1 MAGRHNL
8 RLATLLVLGACFA
21 VPGVAYAATPHSG
34 FSTTTELCG
43 SCHVPHS
50 AATGTKIMRSEQ
62 TVLCLTCHDGR
73 GSSLNIAADFAPGTD
88 TRYSHDVSDAARG
101 LSGGS
106 TSCDGCHN
114 PHDALAGARYV
125 DPDARS
131 QPMPTPIE
139 SVVASDGSVYVLV
152 GSEHDGVAPVI
163 SAESIDASTTTPA
176 APKVSWTTNEGAS
189 SWIDWGTTVSYEL
202 GNASSGTPFGNGTYT
217 ASHAVTLSG
226 LTLGTTY
233 HYRIR
238 TADALGN
245 VTLGADRTYKPTT
258 PPPAPVISNVT
269 TQTGPGWGPI
279 PVPLGCSTV
288 VSSDAHAVEYQ
299 FEVVGVGSSAW
310 QSSTSWSASLYD
322 GAYTVRVRARDAV
335 DIVPVGAWSTTDA
348 FVVENA
354 PMPEEGPAFVE
365 PQVAERV
372 LASLGVVAVPS
383 PAEETTVTIGQD
395 AYSVDTDLLVLRHQ
409 NTSGTLATATVAAA
423 WESQSAEASRPVPAS
438 PGSSVAL
445 GSYFKA
451 SSVNGDYFRTALAG
465 TDRRWDWQVVKF
477 DLGSQAATATS
488 ELSMLWRGHGVPTA
502 GYHTAL
508 YVWDLPTGSWRE
520 ITHTEMPVDR
530 NVGWTTQSVSSNLCI
545 RCHDTTLPEGVVMPS
560 GVTTISTAWNATG
573 DRHGA
578 GVGTGFGGT
587 LKAPYSRG
595 QDGVACAACH
605 DKHGSGSIY
614 HFPSKV
620 NGTAV
625 PAITTGAAGSL
636 CASCHQGALS
646 SWHQACY
653 ACHAE
658 PHTGAPDITD
668 RLPTASSDCFECHGH
683 GKSWTHVDG
692 CLACHGIAELEALNA
707 GGHAPWTYSH
717 TF

>member
-1 MAGRHNL
+1 MTGRHTK
-8 RLATLLVLGACFA
+8 RLAALITLCVCLA
-21 VPGVAYAATPHSG
+21 VPAAAYAVTPHSG
-34 FSTTTELCG
+34 FSTSTELCG
-43 SCHVPHS
+43 SCHIPHS
-50 AATGTKIMRSEQ
+50 AATGTKIMRSEE

-73 GSSLNIAADFAPGTD
+73 GSSYNVSADFAAAAD
-88 TRYSHDVSDAARG
+88 TRYSHDVGDAARSA
-101 LSGGS
+101 SGGR
-106 TSCDGCHN
+106 TACDGCHN

-125 DPDARS
+125 DPDDRS
-131 QPMPTPIE
+131 QAMTTPIE
-139 SVVASDGSVYVLV
+139 SVVATDGSVYILV

-163 SAESIDASTTTPA
+163 SAESIDASTTTPT
-176 APKVSWTTNEGAS
+176 APKVAWTTNEGAS
-189 SWIDWGTTVSYEL
+189 SWIDWGTTLSYEL
-202 GNASSGTPFGNGTYT
+202 GNESSGTPFGTGTYT
-217 ASHAVTLSG
+217 TAHSVSMTG

-245 VTLGADRTYKPTT
+245 VTLGSDRVYKPTT
-258 PPPAPVISNVT
+258 PPSAPVVSNVT

-279 PVPLGCSTV
+279 AVPIGCSTV
-288 VSSDAHAVEYQ
+288 TSSDGHAVQYQ

-322 GAYTVRVRARDAV
+322 GAYTVRVRARDAS
-335 DIVPVGAWSTTDA
+335 DTVPVSAWSATDA

-354 PMPEEGPAFVE
+354 SLPEEGPAFVA
-365 PQVAERV
+365 PQVAARV
-372 LASLGVVAVPS
+372 LASLGVTAPS
-383 PAEETTVTIGQD
+383 PAEETTVGIGQD
-395 AYSVDTDLLVLRHQ
+395 AYSVDSDLLVIRRQ
-409 NTSGTLATATVAAA
+409 DFAGAVTTSTIAAA
-423 WESQSAEASRPVPAS
+423 WESDSAETTKPTPAS
-438 PGSSVAL
+438 PGTSVAF
-445 GSYFKA
+445 GTYFKA
-451 SSVNGDYFRTALAG
+451 SSANGDYFRTARSA

-488 ELSMLWRGHGVPTA
+488 DLAVLWRGHGVPTA
-502 GYHTAL
+502 GYHTAV
-508 YVWDLPTGSWRE
+508 YVWDLGTGSWRE
-520 ITHTEMPVDR
+520 IVHAEMPTDR
-530 NVGWTTQSVSSNLCI
+530 NVGWATQSVSSNLCI

-560 GVTTISTAWNATG
+560 GVTTISTAWTASG

-587 LKAPYSRG
+587 LKTPYSRG

-620 NGTAV
+620 NGVDV

-636 CASCHQGALS
+636 CASCHAGALS

-653 ACHAE
+653 SCHAE
-658 PHTGAPDITD
+658 VHAGAPDITD

-683 GKSWTHVDG
+683 GRSWTHVDG
-692 CLACHGIAELEALNA
+692 CLACHGVGELEALNA
-707 GGHAPWTYSH
+707 GGHAPWTYAH